1 LQKIC
6 INEPYYINI
15 TLCKNVKNK
24 IDFLKVK
31 LKKIEFFK
39 MDIQNQPIFI
49 KIHYHCQEEEKLS
62 IDTNEKFYILKEDD
76 KTFKMTKKG
85 VKIFL
90 LKRFQD
96 VWEDIENIIFICSG
110 IEKYIFASTN
120 DFEEDYKNEIE
131 EQIDFFLEFQLET
144 FL

>member
-1 LQKIC
+1 
-6 INEPYYINI
+6 
-15 TLCKNVKNK
+15 
-24 IDFLKVK
+24 
-31 LKKIEFFK
+31 